1 MTILSKVHNIFCR
14 IMPLPRRALIAIT
27 SATAPLHDGK
37 PTGMFI
43 SEALHP
49 YNVFTAAGFEVDI
62 VSETGK
68 YAVDWLSTTPDFLG
82 EDLKKTW
89 EDSNSGFRKKID
101 HLPDVQSLDG
111 KDVSRRCIV
120 GEVLSG

>member
-1 MTILSKVHNIFCR
+1 MTIASTIHHIKSKFSSNSHT
-14 IMPLPRRALIAIT
+14 MPLPRRALIAIT

-49 YNVFTAAGFEVDI
+49 YNVFIAAGFEVDI

-68 YAVDWLSTTPDFLG
+68 YFVDWLSTTPDFLDD
-82 EDLKKTW
+82 ELKKTW
-89 EDSNSGFRKKID
+89 EDKTSGFRTKLD
-101 HLPDVQSLDG
+101 HMPDVKTLDG
-111 KDVSRRCIV
+111 KNVS
-120 GEVLSG
+120 